1 MLIQFAIK
9 NLVTKKRNSLVSL
22 VGVIISVALAISVIL
37 VLRSAQASFTRSL
50 EGSGAD
56 IIVQLQGEPCLWSL
70 VKLPQNLNPISI
82 KKMDEIEALDEVVA
96 IEGSLITWA
105 FSTPPPIR
113 SQEIKPSTETEKLQ
127 GIMVAIS
134 KGELE
139 GQPCDHAPEGS
150 FCDLEIKPGN
160 LDISTG
166 TADFRPIVVTGIN
179 PELKNIG
186 PIKESDLHS
195 LEGRF
200 FTKEDNYVTIL
211 DKDFARTLSKKVGAN
226 VDLGQ
231 KNFIVIGIIDSGREA
246 KIAGAQ
252 AFIPL
257 KTAIEITGRGN
268 IVDIIFIKLEG
279 DVDLNAVRKKIQKI
293 LGDGSA
299 TITTSNDYL
308 STISSFASLT
318 QGFSLAIFFIVLLIS
333 LVIIIK
339 TSLASVFE
347 RSREMGILKG
357 IGWLNK
363 DITKVI
369 IIENFII
376 GLLGSII
383 GSIGGYIASF
393 IYKANLSSVL
403 PYYLN
408 PYPPCSQH
416 LAKSTIQI
424 SMQFPINIFLLVI
437 FLTITIKSLSGYL
450 ASKKILKLSPAEAIR
465 KI

>member
-22 VGVIISVALAISVIL
+22 VGVVISVALAISVIL
-37 VLRSAQASFTRSL
+37 VLRSAQASFVRSL

-56 IIVQLQGEPCLWSL
+56 IIVQLQGEPCVWSL

-82 KKMDEIEALDEVVA
+82 KKMDEIEALDEVGA

-113 SQEIKPSTETEKLQ
+113 SQEIESSTETEKLQ

-139 GQPCDHAPEGS
+139 GQPCNYAPEGS
-150 FCDLEIKPGN
+150 FCDLETKPGN
-160 LDISTG
+160 LDIS

-186 PIKESDLHS
+186 PINETDLNS

-211 DKDFARTLSKKVGAN
+211 DKDFARTRNMKVGGN

-231 KNFIVIGIIDSGREA
+231 RNFIVIGIIDSGREA

-268 IVDIIFIKLEG
+268 IVDIIFIKLKGGVE
-279 DVDLNAVRKKIQKI
+279 LNAVRKKIQKI
-293 LGDGSA
+293 LGDGNA

-339 TSLASVFE
+339 TTLASVFE
-347 RSREMGILKG
+347 RSREIGILKG

-363 DITKVI
+363 DITRVI

-383 GSIGGYIASF
+383 GSICGYIASF

-403 PYYLN
+403 PNYLN
-408 PYPPCSQH
+408 PYPPCSQY

-424 SMQFPINIFLLVI
+424 SMQFPVNIFLLVI
-437 FLTITIKSLSGYL
+437 FLTVTIKSLSGYL